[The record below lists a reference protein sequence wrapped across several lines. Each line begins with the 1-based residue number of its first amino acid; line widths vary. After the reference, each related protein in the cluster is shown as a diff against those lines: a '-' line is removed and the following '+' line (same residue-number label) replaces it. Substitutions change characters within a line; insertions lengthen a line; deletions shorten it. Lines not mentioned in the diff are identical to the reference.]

1 MGAIIIGDT
10 STSPN
15 YFGGETTS
23 ITLAQAVAATSNLLV
38 VMVIYQQDTAR
49 NSTVAFNGDAM
60 TKLVDVS
67 NDATSQNQ
75 VELFYLKNPDTGTHN
90 IVVTSGS
97 QSSNVVVTAIDAFIP
112 SNSQLIDSDSASGTT
127 DPALAVP
134 CKGTESLIVAGVSHV
149 SNTARTPDNGQT
161 EICDL
166 AMAEGSL
173 QGRAVAGYKVV
184 SGATSQA
191 MNWSGT
197 NGAWVEAGASF
208 SYEYGGGFL
217 INLV

>member
-1 MGAIIIGDT
+1 MAITIGDT
-10 STSPN
+10 SVSAVKSGADT
-15 YFGGETTS
+15 ES
-23 ITLAQAVAATSNLLV
+23 ITLSQAVAAASNLLV
-38 VMVIYQQDTAR
+38 VMVIYQQDSAR

-67 NDATSQNQ
+67 NDATAANQ
-75 VELFYLKNPDTGTHN
+75 VELFYLRSTDTGTHN
-90 IVVTSGS
+90 IVVSCGS
-97 QSSNVVVTAIDAFIP
+97 QSSNVVVAAIDAFIP
-112 SNSQLIDSDSASGTT
+112 SNSQFIDSDSATGTT

-134 CKGTESLIVAGVSHV
+134 CKGTESLIIAGVSHA
-149 SNTARTPDNGQT
+149 SDSARTPSNSQT
-161 EICDL
+161 EICDVS
-166 AMAEGSL
+166 MAVGGT
-173 QGRAVAGYKVV
+173 QGRGVAGYKVV

-191 MNWSGT
+191 MNWAGT